1 MSHYIDMQVS
11 WIDSDQL
18 KGLLERLGDSVP
30 QAKSGTQ
37 AWETHTMPEAAV
49 EPVLVEEEAEVSEEV
64 GHAWGVAEV
73 EVREEVEASEAEAEE
88 EVELG
93 VVEGV
98 KHEEVAP
105 EVARIRDRLREV
117 RERAEAAGLLKRPV
131 PPLAAVVAPVVVEV
145 AATMGT
151 KDEDEDEDESGVGV
165 TGAGVVEESGYFEVP
180 VGSVVERVEAFSQ
193 WAHRRLNP
201 GELVL
206 LDEHGDVLWGA
217 QAKGALIL
225 SAMMAANALSRS
237 SAVGACQLEREVV
250 RQVLSSGGQLAV
262 LSCDTQ
268 AGLIHLA
275 VEHPTLR
282 IRDEEMR
289 LLGQALMSAI
299 AAGA

>member
-1 MSHYIDMQVS
+1 MQVS

-37 AWETHTMPEAAV
+37 AWETHTMPEAEV
-49 EPVLVEEEAEVSEEV
+49 EPVLMDEEAAAVSEEV
-64 GHAWGVAEV
+64 EHAWGVAEV
-73 EVREEVEASEAEAEE
+73 EVKPEKVEASEAVEDE
-88 EVELG
+88 EVESG
-93 VVEGV
+93 VVEGA

-131 PPLAAVVAPVVVEV
+131 PPLAEVVAPVVVEV
-145 AATMGT
+145 AETMGT
-151 KDEDEDEDESGVGV
+151 KDEDEDEDEDEVV
-165 TGAGVVEESGYFEVP
+165 LTDAGVAEESGYFEVP

-193 WAHRRLNP
+193 WAHRRLDP

-217 QAKGALIL
+217 QVKGALIL

-237 SAVGACQLEREVV
+237 SAVGACQVGREVV

-282 IRDEEMR
+282 VRDEEMR
-289 LLGQALMSAI
+289 LLGQALVSAI

>member
-1 MSHYIDMQVS
+1 MQVS

-37 AWETHTMPEAAV
+37 AWETHTMPEAGV
-49 EPVLVEEEAEVSEEV
+49 EPVLMEEEAAVSEEV

-73 EVREEVEASEAEAEE
+73 EVKPEEVEASEAGSEAEE
-88 EVELG
+88 EVESG

-131 PPLAAVVAPVVVEV
+131 PPLAAVVAPVAPVVMEV
-145 AATMGT
+145 AATMAP
-151 KDEDEDEDESGVGV
+151 EVEEEVVMPEVGV
-165 TGAGVVEESGYFEVP
+165 AEEEGYFEVP

-193 WAHRRLNP
+193 WAHRRLDP

-237 SAVGACQLEREVV
+237 SAVGACQVGREVV

-262 LSCDTQ
+262 LSCETQ

-282 IRDEEMR
+282 VRDEEMR
-289 LLGQALMSAI
+289 LLGQALVSAI

>member
-1 MSHYIDMQVS
+1 MQVS

-37 AWETHTMPEAAV
+37 AWETHTMPEAGV
-49 EPVLVEEEAEVSEEV
+49 EPVLMEEEAEVSEEV

-73 EVREEVEASEAEAEE
+73 EVKPEEVEASEAVSEAEE
-88 EVELG
+88 EVESG

-131 PPLAAVVAPVVVEV
+131 PPLAAVVAPVAPVVMEV
-145 AATMGT
+145 AETMAP
-151 KDEDEDEDESGVGV
+151 KVEEEVVMPEVGV
-165 TGAGVVEESGYFEVP
+165 AEEEGYFEVP

-193 WAHRRLNP
+193 WAHRRLDP

-237 SAVGACQLEREVV
+237 SAVGACQVGREVV

-262 LSCDTQ
+262 LSCETQ

-282 IRDEEMR
+282 VRDEEMR
-289 LLGQALMSAI
+289 LLGQALVSAI
-299 AAGA
+299 AAGS

>member
-1 MSHYIDMQVS
+1 MQVS

-37 AWETHTMPEAAV
+37 AWETHTMPEAEV
-49 EPVLVEEEAEVSEEV
+49 EPVLMEEEASAVSEEV
-64 GHAWGVAEV
+64 GHAWGAAEL
-73 EVREEVEASEAEAEE
+73 EVKPEEVEASEAEEEE
-88 EVELG
+88 EVESG

-131 PPLAAVVAPVVVEV
+131 PPLAEVVAPVVVEV
-145 AATMGT
+145 AETMGT
-151 KDEDEDEDESGVGV
+151 KDEDEDEHEVVLTD
-165 TGAGVVEESGYFEVP
+165 AGVAEESGYFEVP

-193 WAHRRLNP
+193 WAHRRLDP

-217 QAKGALIL
+217 QVKGALIL

-237 SAVGACQLEREVV
+237 SAVGACQVGREVV

-282 IRDEEMR
+282 VRDEEMR
-289 LLGQALMSAI
+289 LLGQALVSAI

>member
-1 MSHYIDMQVS
+1 
-11 WIDSDQL
+11 
-18 KGLLERLGDSVP
+18 
-30 QAKSGTQ
+30 
-37 AWETHTMPEAAV
+37 
-49 EPVLVEEEAEVSEEV
+49 
-64 GHAWGVAEV
+64 
-73 EVREEVEASEAEAEE
+73 
-88 EVELG
+88 
-93 VVEGV
+93 
-98 KHEEVAP
+98 
-105 EVARIRDRLREV
+105 
-117 RERAEAAGLLKRPV
+117 
-131 PPLAAVVAPVVVEV
+131 
-145 AATMGT
+145 
-151 KDEDEDEDESGVGV
+151 
-165 TGAGVVEESGYFEVP
+165 VP

-193 WAHRRLNP
+193 WAHLRLDP

-237 SAVGACQLEREVV
+237 SAVGACQVGREVV

-282 IRDEEMR
+282 VRDEEMR

>member
-1 MSHYIDMQVS
+1 LAGVIVVV
-11 WIDSDQL
+11 
-18 KGLLERLGDSVP
+18 GL
-30 QAKSGTQ
+30 
-37 AWETHTMPEAAV
+37 
-49 EPVLVEEEAEVSEEV
+49 
-64 GHAWGVAEV
+64 AWGVAEV
-73 EVREEVEASEAEAEE
+73 EVKPEEVEASEAVSEAEE
-88 EVELG
+88 EVESG

-151 KDEDEDEDESGVGV
+151 KDEDEDEDEVAV
-165 TGAGVVEESGYFEVP
+165 VPEAGVAEEEGYFEVP

-193 WAHRRLNP
+193 WAHRRLDP

-237 SAVGACQLEREVV
+237 SAVGACQVGREVV

-282 IRDEEMR
+282 VRDEEMR

>member
-1 MSHYIDMQVS
+1 MQVS

-49 EPVLVEEEAEVSEEV
+49 EPMLVEEEAEVSEEV
-64 GHAWGVAEV
+64 GQAWGVAEV

-131 PPLAAVVAPVVVEV
+131 PPLAPVVVEV
-145 AATMGT
+145 APP
-151 KDEDEDEDESGVGV
+151 KVEDEVVVAD
-165 TGAGVVEESGYFEVP
+165 AGVAEESGYFEVP

-237 SAVGACQLEREVV
+237 SAVGACQVEREVV

>member
-1 MSHYIDMQVS
+1 MQVS

>member
-1 MSHYIDMQVS
+1 MQVS

-37 AWETHTMPEAAV
+37 AWETHTMPEAGV
-49 EPVLVEEEAEVSEEV
+49 EPVLMEEEAAVSEEV
-64 GHAWGVAEV
+64 GQAWGVAEV
-73 EVREEVEASEAEAEE
+73 EVKPEEVEASEAVSEAEE
-88 EVELG
+88 EVESG

-151 KDEDEDEDESGVGV
+151 KDEDEDEDEVAV
-165 TGAGVVEESGYFEVP
+165 VPEAGVAEEEGYFEVP

-193 WAHRRLNP
+193 WAHLRLDP

-237 SAVGACQLEREVV
+237 SAVGACQVGREVV

-282 IRDEEMR
+282 VRDEEMR

>member
-1 MSHYIDMQVS
+1 MQVS

-49 EPVLVEEEAEVSEEV
+49 EPMLGEEEAEVSEEV
-64 GHAWGVAEV
+64 GQAWGVAEV

-131 PPLAAVVAPVVVEV
+131 PPLAPVVVEV
-145 AATMGT
+145 APP
-151 KDEDEDEDESGVGV
+151 KVEDEVVVAD
-165 TGAGVVEESGYFEVP
+165 AGVAEESGYFEVP

-237 SAVGACQLEREVV
+237 SAVGACQVEREVV

>member
-1 MSHYIDMQVS
+1 
-11 WIDSDQL
+11 
-18 KGLLERLGDSVP
+18 
-30 QAKSGTQ
+30 
-37 AWETHTMPEAAV
+37 
-49 EPVLVEEEAEVSEEV
+49 
-64 GHAWGVAEV
+64 
-73 EVREEVEASEAEAEE
+73 VEASEAVSEAEE
-88 EVELG
+88 EVESG

-131 PPLAAVVAPVVVEV
+131 PPLAAVVAPVAPVVMEV
-145 AATMGT
+145 AETMAP
-151 KDEDEDEDESGVGV
+151 KVEEEVVMPEVGV
-165 TGAGVVEESGYFEVP
+165 AEEEGYFEVP

-193 WAHRRLNP
+193 WAHLRLDP

-237 SAVGACQLEREVV
+237 SAVGACQVGREVV

-282 IRDEEMR
+282 VRDEEMR

>member
-1 MSHYIDMQVS
+1 MQVS

-37 AWETHTMPEAAV
+37 AWETHTMPEAGV
-49 EPVLVEEEAEVSEEV
+49 EPVLMEEEAAVSEEV
-64 GHAWGVAEV
+64 GQAWGVAEV
-73 EVREEVEASEAEAEE
+73 EVKPEEVEVSEAVEDD
-88 EVELG
+88 EVESG

-105 EVARIRDRLREV
+105 EVARIRERLREV

-131 PPLAAVVAPVVVEV
+131 PPLAAVVAPVAPVAPVVVEV
-145 AATMGT
+145 AETMGT
-151 KDEDEDEDESGVGV
+151 KDEDEVGV
-165 TGAGVVEESGYFEVP
+165 TDAGVAQEEEGCFEVP

-193 WAHRRLNP
+193 WAHRRLDP

-206 LDEHGDVLWGA
+206 LDENGDVLWGA
-217 QAKGALIL
+217 QAKGAFIL

-237 SAVGACQLEREVV
+237 SAVGACQVGREVV

-282 IRDEEMR
+282 VRDEEMR
-289 LLGQALMSAI
+289 LLGQALVSAI

>member
-1 MSHYIDMQVS
+1 VSHYIDMQVS

-64 GHAWGVAEV
+64 GQAWGVAEV
-73 EVREEVEASEAEAEE
+73 EVRQEVAESEALAED

-131 PPLAAVVAPVVVEV
+131 PPLAAVATPVTPVVMEIAAPMVPKVEEEV
-145 AATMGT
+145 A
-151 KDEDEDEDESGVGV
+151 
-165 TGAGVVEESGYFEVP
+165 VVSEAVIAEEEGYFEVP

-193 WAHRRLNP
+193 WAHRRLDP

-237 SAVGACQLEREVV
+237 SAVGACQVEREVV

-275 VEHPTLR
+275 VEHPTLWV
-282 IRDEEMR
+282 RDEEMR
-289 LLGQALMSAI
+289 LLGQALVSAI

>member
-1 MSHYIDMQVS
+1 MQVS

-37 AWETHTMPEAAV
+37 AWETHTMPEAEV
-49 EPVLVEEEAEVSEEV
+49 EPVLMDEEAAAVSEEV
-64 GHAWGVAEV
+64 EHAWGVAEV
-73 EVREEVEASEAEAEE
+73 EASEAEEEE
-88 EVELG
+88 EVESG

-131 PPLAAVVAPVVVEV
+131 PPLAEVVAPVVVEV
-145 AATMGT
+145 AETMGT
-151 KDEDEDEDESGVGV
+151 KDEDEVVLTD
-165 TGAGVVEESGYFEVP
+165 AGVAEEGGYFEVP

-193 WAHRRLNP
+193 WAHRRLDP

-217 QAKGALIL
+217 QVKGALIL

-237 SAVGACQLEREVV
+237 SAVGACQVGREVV

-282 IRDEEMR
+282 VRDEEMR
-289 LLGQALMSAI
+289 LLGQALVSAI

>member
-49 EPVLVEEEAEVSEEV
+49 EPVLMEEEAEVSEEV
-64 GHAWGVAEV
+64 GQAWGVAEE
-73 EVREEVEASEAEAEE
+73 EVRQEVAESEALAED

-93 VVEGV
+93 VVEGG

-131 PPLAAVVAPVVVEV
+131 PPLAAVVAPVTPVVMEIAAPMVPKVEEEV
-145 AATMGT
+145 AVVP
-151 KDEDEDEDESGVGV
+151 E
-165 TGAGVVEESGYFEVP
+165 AGIAEEEGYFEVP

-193 WAHRRLNP
+193 WAHRRLDP

-237 SAVGACQLEREVV
+237 SAVGACQVEREVV

-282 IRDEEMR
+282 VRDAEMR
-289 LLGQALMSAI
+289 LLGQALVSAI

>member
-1 MSHYIDMQVS
+1 MQVS

-37 AWETHTMPEAAV
+37 AWETHTMPEAGV
-49 EPVLVEEEAEVSEEV
+49 EPVLMEEEAAVSEEV

-73 EVREEVEASEAEAEE
+73 EVKPEEVEASEAVSEAEE
-88 EVELG
+88 EVESG

-131 PPLAAVVAPVVVEV
+131 PPLAAVVAPVAPVVMEV
-145 AATMGT
+145 AETMAP
-151 KDEDEDEDESGVGV
+151 KVEEEVVMPEVGV
-165 TGAGVVEESGYFEVP
+165 AEEEGYFEVP

-193 WAHRRLNP
+193 WAHLRLDP

-237 SAVGACQLEREVV
+237 SAVGACQVGREVV

-282 IRDEEMR
+282 VRDEEMR

>member
-1 MSHYIDMQVS
+1 MQVS

-37 AWETHTMPEAAV
+37 AWETHTMPEAGV
-49 EPVLVEEEAEVSEEV
+49 EPVLMEEEAAVSEVV
-64 GHAWGVAEV
+64 GQAWGVAEV
-73 EVREEVEASEAEAEE
+73 EVKPEEVEASEAVSEAEE
-88 EVELG
+88 EVESG

-131 PPLAAVVAPVVVEV
+131 PPLAAVVAPVAPVVMEV
-145 AATMGT
+145 AETMAP
-151 KDEDEDEDESGVGV
+151 KVEEEVVMPEVGV
-165 TGAGVVEESGYFEVP
+165 AEEEGYFEVP

-193 WAHRRLNP
+193 WAHLRLDP

-237 SAVGACQLEREVV
+237 SAVGACQVGREVV

-282 IRDEEMR
+282 VRDEEMR

>member
-1 MSHYIDMQVS
+1 MQVS

-88 EVELG
+88 EVEVG
-93 VVEGV
+93 VGEGV

-131 PPLAAVVAPVVVEV
+131 PPLAEVVAPVVVEV
-145 AATMGT
+145 AETMGT
-151 KDEDEDEDESGVGV
+151 KDEDEDEVVLTD
-165 TGAGVVEESGYFEVP
+165 AGVAEESGYFEVP

-193 WAHRRLNP
+193 WAHRRLDP

-237 SAVGACQLEREVV
+237 SAVGACQVEREVV

>member
-1 MSHYIDMQVS
+1 MQVS

-37 AWETHTMPEAAV
+37 AWETHTMPEAGV
-49 EPVLVEEEAEVSEEV
+49 EPVLMEEEAEVSEEV

-73 EVREEVEASEAEAEE
+73 EVKPEEVEASEAVAEAEE
-88 EVELG
+88 EVESG

-151 KDEDEDEDESGVGV
+151 KDEDEDEDEVAV
-165 TGAGVVEESGYFEVP
+165 VPEAGVAEEEGYFEVP

-193 WAHRRLNP
+193 WAHRRLDP

-217 QAKGALIL
+217 HAKGALIL

-237 SAVGACQLEREVV
+237 SAVGACQVGQEVV

-282 IRDEEMR
+282 VRDEEMR
-289 LLGQALMSAI
+289 LLGQALVSAI

>member
-1 MSHYIDMQVS
+1 MQVS

-37 AWETHTMPEAAV
+37 AWETHTMPEAGV
-49 EPVLVEEEAEVSEEV
+49 EPVLMEEEAAVSEEV
-64 GHAWGVAEV
+64 GQAWGVAEV
-73 EVREEVEASEAEAEE
+73 EVKPEEVEASEAEAEAE
-88 EVELG
+88 DEVESG

-117 RERAEAAGLLKRPV
+117 RERAEAAGLLKRSV
-131 PPLAAVVAPVVVEV
+131 PPLAAVVAPVAPVVMEV
-145 AATMGT
+145 AAPMRT
-151 KDEDEDEDESGVGV
+151 KDEDEDESEVAVAD
-165 TGAGVVEESGYFEVP
+165 AGVAEEEGYFEVP

-193 WAHRRLNP
+193 WAHRRLDP

-237 SAVGACQLEREVV
+237 SAVGACQVGREVV

-282 IRDEEMR
+282 VRDEEMR
-289 LLGQALMSAI
+289 LLGQALVSAI

>member
-1 MSHYIDMQVS
+1 MQVS

-37 AWETHTMPEAAV
+37 AWETHTMPEAEV
-49 EPVLVEEEAEVSEEV
+49 EPVLMDEEAAAVSEEV
-64 GHAWGVAEV
+64 EHAWGVAEV
-73 EVREEVEASEAEAEE
+73 EVKPEKVEASEAVEDE
-88 EVELG
+88 EVESG

-131 PPLAAVVAPVVVEV
+131 PPLAEVVAPVVVEV
-145 AATMGT
+145 AETMGT
-151 KDEDEDEDESGVGV
+151 KDEDEVVLTD
-165 TGAGVVEESGYFEVP
+165 AGVAEESGYFEVP

-193 WAHRRLNP
+193 WAHRRLDP

-217 QAKGALIL
+217 QVKGALIL

-237 SAVGACQLEREVV
+237 SAVGACQVGREVV

-282 IRDEEMR
+282 VRDEEMR
-289 LLGQALMSAI
+289 LLGQALVSAI

>member
-1 MSHYIDMQVS
+1 MQVS

-37 AWETHTMPEAAV
+37 AWETHTMPEAGV
-49 EPVLVEEEAEVSEEV
+49 EPVLMEEEAAVSEEV
-64 GHAWGVAEV
+64 GQAWGVAEV
-73 EVREEVEASEAEAEE
+73 EVKPEEVEASEAEAEAE
-88 EVELG
+88 DEVESG

-117 RERAEAAGLLKRPV
+117 RERAEAAGLLKRPM
-131 PPLAAVVAPVVVEV
+131 PPLAAVVAPVAPVVMEV
-145 AATMGT
+145 AETMGM
-151 KDEDEDEDESGVGV
+151 KGEEEDEVVV
-165 TGAGVVEESGYFEVP
+165 TDAGVAEEEGYFEVP

-193 WAHRRLNP
+193 WAHRRLDP

-237 SAVGACQLEREVV
+237 SAVGACQVGREVV

-282 IRDEEMR
+282 VRDEEMR
-289 LLGQALMSAI
+289 LLEQALVSAI

>member
-1 MSHYIDMQVS
+1 MQVS

-64 GHAWGVAEV
+64 GQAWGVAEV
-73 EVREEVEASEAEAEE
+73 EVRQEVAESEALAED

-131 PPLAAVVAPVVVEV
+131 PPLAAVATPVTPVVMEIAAPMVPKVEEEV
-145 AATMGT
+145 A
-151 KDEDEDEDESGVGV
+151 
-165 TGAGVVEESGYFEVP
+165 VVSEAVIAEEEGYFEVP

-193 WAHRRLNP
+193 WAHRRLDP

-237 SAVGACQLEREVV
+237 SAVGACQVEREVV

-275 VEHPTLR
+275 VEHPTLWV
-282 IRDEEMR
+282 RDEEMR
-289 LLGQALMSAI
+289 LLGQALVSAI

>member
-1 MSHYIDMQVS
+1 MQVS

-37 AWETHTMPEAAV
+37 AWETHTMPEAGV
-49 EPVLVEEEAEVSEEV
+49 EPVLMEEEAEVSEEV

-73 EVREEVEASEAEAEE
+73 EVKPEEVEASEAVSEAEE
-88 EVELG
+88 EVESG

-151 KDEDEDEDESGVGV
+151 KDEDEDEDEVAV
-165 TGAGVVEESGYFEVP
+165 VPEAGVAEEEGYFEVP

-193 WAHRRLNP
+193 WAHRRLDP

-237 SAVGACQLEREVV
+237 SAVGACQVGREVV

-282 IRDEEMR
+282 VRDEEMR
-289 LLGQALMSAI
+289 LLGQALVSAI

>member
-1 MSHYIDMQVS
+1 
-11 WIDSDQL
+11 
-18 KGLLERLGDSVP
+18 
-30 QAKSGTQ
+30 
-37 AWETHTMPEAAV
+37 
-49 EPVLVEEEAEVSEEV
+49 
-64 GHAWGVAEV
+64 VAEV
-73 EVREEVEASEAEAEE
+73 EVKPEEVEASEAVSEAEE
-88 EVELG
+88 EVESG

-151 KDEDEDEDESGVGV
+151 KDEDEDEDEVAV
-165 TGAGVVEESGYFEVP
+165 VPEAGVAEEEGYFEVP

-193 WAHRRLNP
+193 WAHLRLDP

-237 SAVGACQLEREVV
+237 SAVGACQVGREVV

-282 IRDEEMR
+282 VRDEEMR

>member
-1 MSHYIDMQVS
+1 MQVS

-49 EPVLVEEEAEVSEEV
+49 EPVLMEEEEAEVSEEV
-64 GHAWGVAEV
+64 GQAWGVAEV
-73 EVREEVEASEAEAEE
+73 EVKQEEVEASEAEAEE
-88 EVELG
+88 EVESG

-131 PPLAAVVAPVVVEV
+131 PPLAAVLAPVPPVVMETAAPMVPKVEEEV
-145 AATMGT
+145 AVVP
-151 KDEDEDEDESGVGV
+151 E
-165 TGAGVVEESGYFEVP
+165 AGGEEEEGYFEVP

-193 WAHRRLNP
+193 WAHRRLDP

-237 SAVGACQLEREVV
+237 SAVGACQVEREVV
-250 RQVLSSGGQLAV
+250 RQLLSSGGQLAV

-282 IRDEEMR
+282 VRDEEMR
-289 LLGQALMSAI
+289 LLGQALVSAI

>member
-1 MSHYIDMQVS
+1 MQVS

-37 AWETHTMPEAAV
+37 AWETHTMPEAGV
-49 EPVLVEEEAEVSEEV
+49 ERVLRDEAAGVREEV
-64 GHAWGVAEV
+64 GQAWGVAEV
-73 EVREEVEASEAEAEE
+73 EVKPEEVEASEAVSEAEE
-88 EVELG
+88 EVESG

-131 PPLAAVVAPVVVEV
+131 PPLAAVVAPVAPVVMEV
-145 AATMGT
+145 AETMAP
-151 KDEDEDEDESGVGV
+151 KVEEEVVMPEVGV
-165 TGAGVVEESGYFEVP
+165 AEEEGYFEVP

-193 WAHRRLNP
+193 WAHLRLDP

-237 SAVGACQLEREVV
+237 SAVGACQVGREVV

-282 IRDEEMR
+282 VRDEEMR

>member
-1 MSHYIDMQVS
+1 MQVS

-37 AWETHTMPEAAV
+37 AWETHTMPEAGV
-49 EPVLVEEEAEVSEEV
+49 EPVLMEEEAEVSEEV

-73 EVREEVEASEAEAEE
+73 EVKPEEVEASEAVAEAEE
-88 EVELG
+88 EVESG

-131 PPLAAVVAPVVVEV
+131 PPLAAVVAPVAPVVMEV
-145 AATMGT
+145 AETMAP
-151 KDEDEDEDESGVGV
+151 KVEEEVVMPEVGV
-165 TGAGVVEESGYFEVP
+165 AEEEGYFEVP

-193 WAHRRLNP
+193 WAHRRLDP

-237 SAVGACQLEREVV
+237 SAVGACQVGREVV

-262 LSCDTQ
+262 LSCETQ

-282 IRDEEMR
+282 VRDEEMR
-289 LLGQALMSAI
+289 LLGQALVSAI
-299 AAGA
+299 AAGS

>member
-1 MSHYIDMQVS
+1 MQVS

-37 AWETHTMPEAAV
+37 AWETHTMPEAGV
-49 EPVLVEEEAEVSEEV
+49 EPVLMEEEAAVSEEV
-64 GHAWGVAEV
+64 GQAWGVAEV
-73 EVREEVEASEAEAEE
+73 EVKPEEVEASEAVSEAEE
-88 EVELG
+88 EVESG

-131 PPLAAVVAPVVVEV
+131 PPLAAVVAPVAPVVMEV
-145 AATMGT
+145 AETMAP
-151 KDEDEDEDESGVGV
+151 KVEEEVVMPEVGV
-165 TGAGVVEESGYFEVP
+165 AEEEGYFEVP

-193 WAHRRLNP
+193 WAHLRLDP

-237 SAVGACQLEREVV
+237 SAVGACQVGREVV

-282 IRDEEMR
+282 VRDEEMR

>member
-1 MSHYIDMQVS
+1 MQVS

-37 AWETHTMPEAAV
+37 AWETHTMPEAGV
-49 EPVLVEEEAEVSEEV
+49 EPVLMEEEAAVSEEV
-64 GHAWGVAEV
+64 GQAWGVAEV
-73 EVREEVEASEAEAEE
+73 EVKPEEVEASEAVSEAEE
-88 EVELG
+88 EVESG

-131 PPLAAVVAPVVVEV
+131 PPLAAVVAPVAPVVMEV
-145 AATMGT
+145 AETMAP
-151 KDEDEDEDESGVGV
+151 KVEEEVVMPEVGV
-165 TGAGVVEESGYFEVP
+165 AEEEGYFEVP

-193 WAHRRLNP
+193 WAHLRLDP

-237 SAVGACQLEREVV
+237 SAVGACQVGREVV

-282 IRDEEMR
+282 VRDEEMR
-289 LLGQALMSAI
+289 LLGQALVSAI